1 MKFSPISQH
10 SASRKGRLLLALTSV
25 LLCGTALAQER
36 GGTLTVGLSYDID
49 TLNVYSTGYLG
60 DVQATVVEG
69 LLAPDRNANYVPVL
83 ATTVPTIK
91 NGGIKVSADGKQMSI
106 TYKLRRNVK
115 WSDGAPFTSADVKFT
130 WEAIKN
136 PKFIAESKD
145 GSEDVS
151 SIDTPDPYTAVVNY
165 KRVAPDYAST
175 LFTFGIFPKHALEG
189 KDLNTDV
196 YNEKPLGTGP
206 FKVKEFRRGQYVIV
220 ERNPLY
226 WRKDNKGVQLPYL
239 DQIVFKIIPD
249 ANTLVTQLKSGEIQ
263 MTPSVPYAQVT
274 QLDALPNMNIV
285 KNNVLSWQHLDFNFK
300 GPEALRDLN
309 VRQAFAYAV
318 NKSAISKAL
327 GGFPKPIDTVV
338 VPVFSASNR
347 NVVKYPYNPTKAK
360 ALLDAAGYK
369 PGPDGIRVKN
379 GQRMSYKI
387 LVQAGRANDEIAQ
400 QVIISSLKAV
410 GIELQPDNKTGVA
423 FREARY
429 KGGYDVF
436 YSGWITSADPVYSV
450 FFKTGGVN
458 NGQGFSNPK
467 IDAFLDRAENTL
479 DPAVQKSALMDFQA
493 ELMKVLPTIPITT
506 NLSVIAVTNK
516 LGNFVPNPTNMTNF
530 VNTSSWYLKK

>member
-1 MKFSPISQH
+1 MKLSPISQH
-10 SASRKGRLLLALTSV
+10 SVSRKGRLLLALTSI

-69 LLAPDRNANYVPVL
+69 LLAPDKNANYVPVL

-91 NGGIKVSADGKQMSI
+91 NGGIKLSADGKQMSI

-226 WRKDNKGVQLPYL
+226 WRKDSKGVQLPYL

-309 VRQAFAYAV
+309 VRQAFAYAI

-347 NVVKYPYNPTKAK
+347 NVTKYPYNPTKAK

-387 LVQAGRANDEIAQ
+387 LVQAGRANDEVAQ

-458 NGQGFSNPK
+458 NGQGFSNPR
-467 IDAFLDRAENTL
+467 IDTLLDRAENTL
-479 DPAVQKSALMDFQA
+479 DPAVQKSALMEFQA
-493 ELMKVLPTIPITT
+493 ELTKVLPTIPITT

>member
-151 SIDTPDPYTAVVNY
+151 SIDTPDPYTVVVNY

-175 LFTFGIFPKHALEG
+175 LFTFGIFPKHTLEG

-226 WRKDNKGVQLPYL
+226 WRKDSKGVQLPYL

-309 VRQAFAYAV
+309 VRQAFAYAI

-327 GGFPKPIDTVV
+327 GSFPKPIDTVV

>member
-10 SASRKGRLLLALTSV
+10 SVSRKGRLLLALTSI

-69 LLAPDRNANYVPVL
+69 LVAPDRNANYVPVL

-91 NGGIKVSADGKQMSI
+91 NGGIKLSADGKQMSI

-165 KRVAPDYAST
+165 KRVAPDFAST

-226 WRKDNKGVQLPYL
+226 WRKDSKGIQLPYL

-249 ANTLVTQLKSGEIQ
+249 SNTLVTQLKSGEIQ

-274 QLDALPNMNIV
+274 QLDALPNMTIV

-309 VRQAFAYAV
+309 VRQAFAYAI

-327 GGFPKPIDTVV
+327 GGFPKAIDTVV

-347 NVVKYPYNPTKAK
+347 NVTKYPYNPAKAK

-458 NGQGFSNPK
+458 NGQGFSNPR
-467 IDAFLDRAENTL
+467 IDSLLDRAENTL
-479 DPAVQKSALMDFQA
+479 DPTVQRSALMDFQA

>member
-1 MKFSPISQH
+1 MKFTPISQH

-115 WSDGAPFTSADVKFT
+115 WSDGTPFTSADVKFT

-206 FKVKEFRRGQYVIV
+206 FKVKEFRRGQYVIM

-226 WRKDNKGVQLPYL
+226 WRKDSKGVQLPYL

-309 VRQAFAYAV
+309 VRQAFAYAI

-467 IDAFLDRAENTL
+467 IDALLNRAENTL

>member
-69 LLAPDRNANYVPVL
+69 LLAPDKNANYVPVL

-91 NGGIKVSADGKQMSI
+91 NGGVKVSADGKQMSI

-206 FKVKEFRRGQYVIV
+206 FRVKEFRRGQYVIV

-226 WRKDNKGVQLPYL
+226 WRKDSKGVQLPYL

-285 KNNVLSWQHLDFNFK
+285 KNNILSWQHLDFNFK
-300 GPEALRDLN
+300 GPEALRDLE
-309 VRQAFAYAV
+309 VRQAFAYAI

-347 NVVKYPYNPTKAK
+347 NVVKYPYNPAKAK

-429 KGGYDVF
+429 KGSYDVF

-458 NGQGFSNPK
+458 NGQGFSNPR

-479 DPAVQKSALMDFQA
+479 DPTVQKSALMDFQA

-506 NLSVIAVTNK
+506 NLSVVAVTSK